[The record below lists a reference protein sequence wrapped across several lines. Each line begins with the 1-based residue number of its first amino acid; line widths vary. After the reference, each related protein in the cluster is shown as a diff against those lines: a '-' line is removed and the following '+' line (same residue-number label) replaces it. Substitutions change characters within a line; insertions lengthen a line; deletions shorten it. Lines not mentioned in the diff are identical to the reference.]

1 MIGINWS
8 LRLKLMKE
16 KFDQDLDNLRAKNAK
31 LQARN
36 KHLERRLHA
45 KADDARRGSSTLV
58 KALPTEKKI
67 CKVLRIY

>member
-16 KFDQDLDNLRAKNAK
+16 KFDQELDKVRAKNSK

-45 KADDARRGSSTLV
+45 KTNDARRRGSSRP

-67 CKVLRIY
+67 CKVFRIY